1 HCLLCKNVTGYFL
14 FSKEYVPFHTKHAF
28 YNYVAP
34 LGLKSMKERIQ
45 LMKGSFQIITE
56 LKKGTKIEIQLPI

>member
-1 HCLLCKNVTGYFL
+1 
-14 FSKEYVPFHTKHAF
+14 
-28 YNYVAP
+28 
-34 LGLKSMKERIQ
+34 MKERIQ